1 MVPAGGWTWLLL
13 GQLHNPSHILG
24 QWEEPQEQSQHWLL
38 LPQPSLKPGASVL
51 DTMPLPLI
59 YPDGALF
66 PLQLHRPLGWSGSSK
81 PLLIVAASLAILIFQ
96 LFQRRGRWPYTD
108 LLALLARGKLGGS
121 WGILLLL
128 LRSLLLLITTALHYA
143 LKGLGCYL
151 HPLPIW

>member
-1 MVPAGGWTWLLL
+1 
-13 GQLHNPSHILG
+13 
-24 QWEEPQEQSQHWLL
+24 
-38 LPQPSLKPGASVL
+38 
-51 DTMPLPLI
+51 MPLPLI

-128 LRSLLLLITTALHYA
+128 LRSLLLLITTALHNA